1 MVEQKSTRLQGYSAT
16 EQLIFAEMNFRRT
29 LKATFYGAN
38 MQSTFP
44 SYARAQRR
52 VGLVGLLGASLL
64 ATLGLSVTAP
74 AQAQAY
80 PNKPLRIVVP
90 YPAGGGTD
98 VIARMVGAKLSE
110 SWGQPVIIEN
120 KAGASGILGNDAVAK
135 AAPDGYTVLMGIT
148 TLVQM
153 PHLNN
158 KLPYDVF
165 KDFTPILQL
174 ALSANLFAVPANSP
188 AKTLKE
194 YISLAKADPAKY
206 NYGSFGAG
214 TTSHLHGELFN
225 MQAGTKLAHVPYKG
239 GAPLATDLMGG
250 QVTAGFLDVTSAR
263 AHLNSGRMRFL
274 AISGTKRY
282 ANLPN
287 VPTFA
292 EEGLKDFE
300 AAGWFGMFLPANAP
314 RDVVTKLSNEIYRI
328 SRLPDVRAKIVD
340 IGLQTVDSGPEVF
353 ARTMRSDYAIWGKI
367 VKAAD
372 IKLD

>member
-1 MVEQKSTRLQGYSAT
+1 MKLSSSLRV
-16 EQLIFAEMNFRRT
+16 
-29 LKATFYGAN
+29 
-38 MQSTFP
+38 
-44 SYARAQRR
+44 RAQRR
-52 VGLVGLLGASLL
+52 MGVLSVIGAALL
-64 ATLGLSVTAP
+64 AVIGLSSSGSV
-74 AQAQAY
+74 QAQAY

-135 AAPDGYTVLMGIT
+135 AAPDGYTILMGIT

-165 KDFTPILQL
+165 KDFTPIQQL

-194 YISLAKADPAKY
+194 YIALAKADPAKF

-250 QVTAGFLDVTSAR
+250 QVTAGFLDLTSAR
-263 AHLNSGRMRFL
+263 AHLNSGRMRYL
-274 AISGTKRY
+274 AISGSKRY
-282 ANLPN
+282 AALPN

-314 RDVVTKLSNEIYRI
+314 KEVVTKLANEIGRI
-328 SRLPDVRAKIVD
+328 AKLPEISAKITEM
-340 IGLQTVDSGPEVF
+340 GLQTVDSGPEVF
-353 ARTMRSDYAIWGKI
+353 AKVLRNDYAVWGKI